1 VLLILIRALLF
12 DLDETLHDRRGS
24 LPDFLEN
31 QYERFSTQIST
42 IPLDEYVSVFLELDQ
57 GGRVWKDVVY
67 AEMICRFQLSLSV
80 EVLLHD
86 YVTRYPTFARSFPGV
101 TTFFT
106 QLPPD
111 LPIGL
116 LSNGRTTFQR
126 AVLDAIGLT
135 SAFTQIG
142 ISEQEGLRKPDPA
155 FFLRVTDRLG
165 VRPEEVLF
173 VGDNYD
179 HDILP
184 ARALGMQAI
193 WKRTGDVA
201 LTDTHFSDW
210 HQLPLPLQNLIPKE
224 IHP

>member
-1 VLLILIRALLF
+1 MILIRALLF
-12 DLDETLHDRRGS
+12 DLDETLHDRSGS
-24 LPDFLEN
+24 LPSFLEN
-31 QYERFSTQIST
+31 QYERFSARISP
-42 IPLDEYVSVFLELDQ
+42 IALDEYVSVFLELDQ
-57 GGRVWKDVVY
+57 DGRVWKDVVY
-67 AEMICRFQLSLSV
+67 AEMIRLFQLSLSI

-86 YVTRYPTFARSFPGV
+86 YVTRYPIFARSFPGV
-101 TTFFT
+101 TTFFA
-106 QLPPD
+106 QLPPE

-155 FFLRVTDRLG
+155 FFLRLTDRLG
-165 VRPEEVLF
+165 VRPDEVLY
-173 VGDNYD
+173 VGDHYD

-193 WKRTGDVA
+193 WKRTGDVP
-201 LTDTHFSDW
+201 LTDTQFSDW
-210 HQLPLPLQNLIPKE
+210 RQLPAPLQDLIRKE
-224 IHP
+224 NQP

>member
-1 VLLILIRALLF
+1 MILIRALLF
-12 DLDETLHDRRGS
+12 DLDETLHDRSGS
-24 LPDFLEN
+24 LPSFLEN
-31 QYERFSTQIST
+31 QYERFSAQVSPIA
-42 IPLDEYVSVFLELDQ
+42 LDEYVSVFLELDQ

-67 AEMICRFQLSLSV
+67 AEMIRLFQLSLSI

-86 YVTRYPTFARSFPGV
+86 YVTRYPTFARSFPDV
-101 TTFFT
+101 TTFFA
-106 QLPPD
+106 QLPPE

-142 ISEQEGLRKPDPA
+142 ISEQEGLRKPDPG
-155 FFLRVTDRLG
+155 FFLRVTERLS

-184 ARALGMQAI
+184 ARALGMQTI

-201 LTDTHFSDW
+201 LTDAQFSDW
-210 HQLPLPLQNLIPKE
+210 HQLPLPLHNLIPKE
-224 IHP
+224 THL

>member
-1 VLLILIRALLF
+1 MIRALLF
-12 DLDETLHDRRGS
+12 DLDETLHDRSVS
-24 LPDFLEN
+24 LPFFLEN
-31 QYERFSTQIST
+31 QYERFSAQILP

-67 AEMICRFQLSLSV
+67 AETIRRFQLSLSI

-106 QLPPD
+106 QLPPE

-126 AVLDAIGLT
+126 AVCDAIGL
-135 SAFTQIG
+135 SPSFTQIG
-142 ISEQEGLRKPDPA
+142 ISEQEGVRKPDPA
-155 FFLRVTDRLG
+155 LFLRLTDRLC
-165 VRPEEVLF
+165 VRPDEVLY
-173 VGDNYD
+173 VGDHYD

-193 WKRTGDVA
+193 WKRTGDVP
-201 LTDTHFSDW
+201 LTDTQFSDW
-210 HQLPLPLQNLIPKE
+210 RQLPAPLQDLIRKE
-224 IHP
+224 NQP